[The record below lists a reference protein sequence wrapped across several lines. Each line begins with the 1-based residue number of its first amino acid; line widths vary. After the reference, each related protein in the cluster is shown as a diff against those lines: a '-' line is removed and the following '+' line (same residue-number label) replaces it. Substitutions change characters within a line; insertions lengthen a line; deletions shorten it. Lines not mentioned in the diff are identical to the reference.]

1 MKLFLIRHGE
11 STANA
16 ERCFAGQTDA
26 PLTPLGIKQA
36 LAIRDV
42 LRDIPFDKVYSSDLS
57 RARDTQKYALPGTEA
72 QLTPLLREYDVGTWT
87 GKLIAEARQTETNGK
102 INYADYGG
110 ESFEMV
116 AKRVAEFFAL
126 LEANPHE
133 YVAAFSHRGFL
144 MNAVQHVLGV
154 RLEKGK
160 FTSDNCAIQV
170 FEYKNGKWSVLS
182 WNYMHSVVN
191 PTEPIKKMGVLA

>member
-57 RARDTQKYALPGTEA
+57 RARDTQKYALPGTQSEVIS
-72 QLTPLLREYDVGTWT
+72 LLREYDVGCLS
-87 GKLIAEARQTETNGK
+87 GKLIAEVIQTIPNGK

-116 AKRVAEFFAL
+116 AQRVASFFAM
-126 LEANPHE
+126 LEAEPHE
-133 YVAAFSHRGFL
+133 YVAAFSHGGFL

-154 RLEKGK
+154 RLERGK
-160 FTSDNCAIQV
+160 FAVDNCAVQV
-170 FEYKNGKWSVLS
+170 FEYKNGNWSVLS
-182 WNYMHSVVN
+182 WNYMKPVVD
-191 PTEPIKKMGVLA
+191 PTESVEKMGVLV